1 MGTTTKAPY
10 DVLVLVGDLSLRRS
24 LTERLGQLGH
34 AIDCRTSVLAA
45 LDRVREKMP
54 DLVVLDLDVDEGG
67 GMPFLQILRRSQVT
81 RFLPVLIVADKT
93 RSKAM
98 QEAYDL
104 GASGPLTAEACKDME
119 GWIFVAMSRYF
130 RRSEAIA

>member
-1 MGTTTKAPY
+1 MGSNPHY
-10 DVLVLVGDLSLRRS
+10 DVLLLIEDVSLRQR
-24 LTERLGQLGH
+24 LTERLEQLGH
-34 AIDCRTSVLAA
+34 AVDHRTSVLSG

-54 DLVVLDLDVDEGG
+54 DLILLDLEVDGGG

-81 RFLPVLIVADKT
+81 RFLPVLVVGE
-93 RSKAM
+93 KAPSQPM
-98 QEAYDL
+98 QEAYDM
-104 GASGPLTAEACKDME
+104 GASGPLTPEACKDME

>member
-1 MGTTTKAPY
+1 MGTTMKSPY
-10 DVLVLVGDLSLRRS
+10 DVLLLVDEASLRKS
-24 LTERLGQLGH
+24 LTEHLDRLGH
-34 AIDCRTSVLAA
+34 RIEYRTSVLAA
-45 LDRVREKMP
+45 LDRVRDRMP
-54 DLVVLDLDVDEGG
+54 DLVILDLDVDGSG

-81 RFLPVLIVADKT
+81 RFLPVLVVGK
-93 RSKAM
+93 RSQAM

-104 GASGPLTAEACKDME
+104 GASGPLTAEACKDLE